1 MALSLGLVVLM
12 TALSGRAA
20 AEQKPLILIFA
31 PDCPDY
37 AHEIERII
45 QQIDGIQ
52 ADTDVIESADAFRLL
67 LFLPRVKLIVVVL
80 SHDKNYQIG
89 SLLEWFFDQG
99 GGLLGIG
106 FAASEK
112 SVGNA
117 SREVFPIFGNNYRTG
132 SYDRASK
139 SFLMQH
145 IKEED
150 DEISEGLGDFVAQD
164 QKIILSFSVKNNSYA
179 PRYPS
184 KGEYK
189 VLYREKT
196 TGAPSIVKYEDNG
209 VSVTFACFAGE
220 DIERAVDYYGRF
232 TGSPEFRKLLS
243 NAVLW
248 LWRNEKKY
256 EASLQDSQAFYS
268 SMDEHKKAVRDAA
281 LKRHRAEAAS
291 KVLRIALTIVL
302 AVASIAVVYR
312 FTFATAR

>member
-1 MALSLGLVVLM
+1 MIALPRLCLNFVPPLKIVRSLGTRSDTLNRRLATHGLALSLGLVVLM
-12 TALSGRAA
+12 TALSGCVA

-89 SLLEWFFDQG
+89 PLLEWFFDQG

-196 TGAPSIVKYEDNG
+196 TRGPLHRQVRGQRCLGDVCLLRWRGYRE
-209 VSVTFACFAGE
+209 
-220 DIERAVDYYGRF
+220 GR
-232 TGSPEFRKLLS
+232 
-243 NAVLW
+243 
-248 LWRNEKKY
+248 
-256 EASLQDSQAFYS
+256 
-268 SMDEHKKAVRDAA
+268 
-281 LKRHRAEAAS
+281 
-291 KVLRIALTIVL
+291 
-302 AVASIAVVYR
+302 
-312 FTFATAR
+312 